1 MFCKKCGEKIADN
14 VKFCPKCGEK
24 VERIGA
30 VVRTDLSNATGESD
44 TKKYRY
50 VGIAFVAICV
60 ILLCSLMGGKGYE
73 KVLKKYYRA
82 VQYADANLYYSIL
95 APDYIDYMVGS
106 GSWYSSNADFKTAL
120 ENELEEYGDSFQYD
134 CGGQLRFSV
143 KVTEVKHLTTKERT
157 DFAKNLKDYYE
168 FTHNISDLV
177 ELDYK
182 LTVSGTTGSVTQNME
197 GFYAFKMGGKW
208 YMQKGYVGNF

>member
-24 VERIGA
+24 IERIGA
-30 VVRTDLSNATGESD
+30 VVKTDLSNTTEKSD

-50 VGIAFVAICV
+50 VGIAFVAICA

-82 VQYADANLYYSIL
+82 VQNADANIYYSVL
-95 APDYIDYMVGS
+95 APDYVEYMVGP
-106 GSWYSSNADFKTAL
+106 GSWYSSKADFKADL
-120 ENELEEYGDSFQYD
+120 ENELEDFRDDYQYE
-134 CGGQLRFSV
+134 CGENLKFSV
-143 KVTEVKHLTTKERT
+143 KVTEVKHSTVKEKS

-177 ELDYK
+177 EINYT
-182 LTVSGTTGSVTQNME
+182 LTVVGTEGKEMQKRE